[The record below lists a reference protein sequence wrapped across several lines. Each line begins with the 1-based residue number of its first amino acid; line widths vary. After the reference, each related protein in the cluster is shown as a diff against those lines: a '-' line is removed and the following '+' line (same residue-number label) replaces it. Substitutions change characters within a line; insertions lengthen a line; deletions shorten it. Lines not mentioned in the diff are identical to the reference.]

1 MRSEDSC
8 KGGFTLIEVMIVVAI
23 IALIMAVAVPHFM
36 RIRTNAQTKACIANL
51 GQIESA
57 KQIWGVENRRSSGA
71 LPTQADLVPRYLKTP
86 PVCPALGVYDF
97 KPIGQNPT
105 CTVAGHTLGK

>member
-1 MRSEDSC
+1 MRSEHSC
-8 KGGFTLIEVMIVVAI
+8 KGGFTLIEIMIVIAI
-23 IALIMAVAVPHFM
+23 IALIMSVAVPHFM

-57 KQIWGVENRRSSGA
+57 KQIWGIETGKTSGDI
-71 LPTQADLVPRYLKTP
+71 PTQADLVPTYLKTA
-86 PVCPALGVYDF
+86 PVCPALGIYNF

-105 CTVAGHTLGK
+105 CTVVAHTL